1 MKAKVNKVIIQ
12 VIQDDILTLTVA
24 GLVHP
29 TDTNLHVNPSLAVKA
44 GPALQQACNDIGWC
58 DVGEAVITDAG
69 EQLAVEKIIHAVGPR
84 WGEGSERGKLA
95 NVTLRCFRLAEQ
107 YKLKSIA
114 VPSISTGVLGYPVEN
129 CAKTML
135 AQIID
140 FTFDAPRYL
149 RTIIVCLDNP
159 AAYQIFK
166 NEFLEQIEDLKE
178 TGEGEVTV
186 V

>member
-1 MKAKVNKVIIQ
+1 MKAKVNKVTIQ
-12 VIQDDILTLTVA
+12 VMEDNILTLATA

-29 TDTNLHVNPSLAVKA
+29 TDTNLHVNPELALKA
-44 GPALQQACNDIGWC
+44 GPVLQQVCNDIGWC
-58 DVGEAVITDAG
+58 DVGSAVVTEAG
-69 EQLAVEKIIHAVGPR
+69 ETVFEKIIHAVGPR

-95 NVTLRCFRLAEQ
+95 NVTLQCLRLAEQ
-107 YKLKSIA
+107 NKLKSIA
-114 VPSISTGVLGYPVEN
+114 IPSISTGVLGYPVEN

-140 FTFDAPRYL
+140 FTFDTPRYL

-159 AAYQIFK
+159 PAYQIFK
-166 NEFLEQIEDLKE
+166 NEFLEQIENLKE

>member
-1 MKAKVNKVIIQ
+1 MKAKVNKVTIQ
-12 VIQDDILTLTVA
+12 VIEDDILTLTVA

-29 TDTNLHVNPSLAVKA
+29 TDTNLHVNLALAAKA
-44 GPALQQACNDIGWC
+44 GPTLQQACSDIGWC
-58 DVGEAVITDAG
+58 DVGAAVVTDAG
-69 EQLAVEKIIHAVGPR
+69 EMAVEKIIHAVGPR

-95 NVTLRCFRLAEQ
+95 NVMLQCLRLVEQ
-107 YKLKSIA
+107 NKLKSVAI
-114 VPSISTGVLGYPVEN
+114 PSISTGILGYPVEN

-140 FTFDAPRYL
+140 FTFDTPRYL
-149 RTIIVCLDNP
+149 RTIIVCLDNS

-178 TGEGEVTV
+178 AGEGEVTV

>member
-1 MKAKVNKVIIQ
+1 MKAKVNKVTIQ
-12 VIQDDILTLTVA
+12 VIHDDILSLVVA
-24 GLVHP
+24 GVVHP
-29 TDTNLHVNPSLAVKA
+29 TDTNLHVSPSLATKA
-44 GPALQQACNDIGWC
+44 GPTLQQACNDIGWC
-58 DVGEAVITDAG
+58 DVGSAVITDAG
-69 EQLAVEKIIHAVGPR
+69 ELAVEKIIHAVGPR

-95 NVTLRCFRLAEQ
+95 NVTLQCLRLAEQ
-107 YKLKSIA
+107 YRLKSIA
-114 VPSISTGVLGYPVEN
+114 IPSISTGILGYPVEN

-149 RTIIVCLDNP
+149 RTIIVCLDDP
-159 AAYQIFK
+159 AVYQIFK
-166 NEFLEQIEDLKE
+166 AEFLEQLEDLKE